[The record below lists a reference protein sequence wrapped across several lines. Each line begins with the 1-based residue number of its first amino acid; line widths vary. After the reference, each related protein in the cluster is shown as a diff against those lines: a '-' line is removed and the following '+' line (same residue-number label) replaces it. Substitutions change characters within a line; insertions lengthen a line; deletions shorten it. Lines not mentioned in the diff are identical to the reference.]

1 MTEDDRRKWL
11 PLVTNEFNLV
21 VQRKAGREGRGV
33 SRGRGAGGGEGG
45 VGGGGEGGQLGGNNS
60 VSISKGL
67 AIERPY
73 SST

>member
-33 SRGRGAGGGEGG
+33 SRGRGGRGGGGGLEGEGG
-45 VGGGGEGGQLGGNNS
+45 GRTTRGKQ
-60 VSISKGL
+60 
-67 AIERPY
+67 
-73 SST
+73 